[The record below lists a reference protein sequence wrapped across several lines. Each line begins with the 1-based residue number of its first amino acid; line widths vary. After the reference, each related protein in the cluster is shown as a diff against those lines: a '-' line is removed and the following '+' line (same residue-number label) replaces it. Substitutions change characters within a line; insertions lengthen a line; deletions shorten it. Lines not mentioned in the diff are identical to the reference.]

1 MPRCRAPTPDKTH
14 KEPQDERCSPRR
26 GAAGARPEPRHS
38 LPPGALF
45 TDLDRAHRGHPD
57 RGLAGL
63 RQLPQPRPPGDPGD
77 GQCRGDR
84 GRQHADQDP
93 QRPGR
98 ARRAGPALGGSLH
111 RSDHRPHEP
120 RHRAHAGGGQPLLGG
135 QAAGGPGGHQRPGHG
150 ALRGLHPAGAGQQ
163 RRDQPGVPG
172 QRKPPVAPAG
182 AAGLR
187 INLVSQLGNSLR
199 VGDPVTYQGYTV
211 GRVEDAIFEAQ
222 TRRMQ
227 HRVFIEAPYDTLVT
241 DSTRF
246 WSASGIDLRLDSEGF
261 RVNVESF
268 EALLGGGVTFGV
280 PEDLPLGSRVEP
292 DVTFNLYPDEDSA
305 RQGTFN
311 RYLEYVLLVDDSV
324 RGLSRGAP
332 VEFRGVRVGT
342 VAAVPWNFNAP
353 QPDGRSGFSIPVL
366 IRIEPQRLGIENRD
380 VDLDEWR
387 QRFDR
392 LFGFGLRASLK
403 SGNLLT
409 GALFVDLNFNSDLAG
424 THAVETFAETP
435 VFPTV
440 AGGFALIEAQVTDLL
455 AKLNDLEIEP
465 LLAGLD
471 RNLAASEAM
480 LGEVRELSASLQGLL
495 DDPSTREVPANLNA
509 TLAEL
514 RDTLQGVSP
523 GSPAYQELT
532 GAVERLERLMRD
544 IQPVARTLSDNPR
557 ALLFDSLQTEDPV
570 PRAPRRD

>member
-1 MPRCRAPTPDKTH
+1 MSDAP
-14 KEPQDERCSPRR
+14 
-26 GAAGARPEPRHS
+26 
-38 LPPGALF
+38 
-45 TDLDRAHRGHPD
+45 
-57 RGLAGL
+57 
-63 RQLPQPRPPGDPGD
+63 
-77 GQCRGDR
+77 RGDAASEQDLHRAKPSPQARFSPIWIVPIVAILIGAWLVYDNYRSR
-84 GRQHADQDP
+84 GP
-93 QRPGR
+93 QVTLVMANAEGIEAGSTLIKTRNVQVGR
-98 ARRAGPALGGSLH
+98 VERVNLSEDLSTAVITARMSPDTEAMLVEDSRFWVVKPRVGREGISGLGTVLSGAFIQLEPGGSDITA
-111 RSDHRPHEP
+111 REFRVS
-120 RHRAHAGGGQPLLGG
+120 
-135 QAAGGPGGHQRPGHG
+135 
-150 ALRGLHPAGAGQQ
+150 
-163 RRDQPGVPG
+163 DQPPI
-172 QRKPPVAPAG
+172 APAG

-187 INLVSQLGNSLR
+187 INLISQLGNSLR

-211 GRVEDAIFEAQ
+211 GRVEDATFNAQ

-227 HRVFIEAPYDTLVT
+227 HRIFIEAPYDTLVT

-280 PEDLPLGSRVEP
+280 PEDLPLGGPVEP

-332 VEFRGVRVGT
+332 VEFRGVRIGT

-353 QPDGRSGFSIPVL
+353 QPEGRAGFSIPVL
-366 IRIEPQRLGIENRD
+366 IRIEPQRLGIENQD
-380 VDLDEWR
+380 VDLAEWR
-387 QRFDR
+387 ERFDR
-392 LFGFGLRASLK
+392 LFGVGLRASLK

-424 THAVETFAETP
+424 QHVAETFAEQT

-440 AGGFALIEAQVTDLL
+440 SGGFALIEAQVTDLL

-480 LGEVRELSASLQGLL
+480 LSEVRDLSSSLQGLL
-495 DDPSTREVPANLNA
+495 DDPGIREVPANLNA

-514 RDTLQGVSP
+514 RDTLQGLSP
-523 GSPAYQELT
+523 GSAAYQELT

-557 ALLFDSLQTEDPV
+557 ALLFDSLETEDPM